1 MWRAGSSRSCLL
13 CLLNWLVISRQDS
26 SSCAS
31 PSLKF
36 SLCTPTPTPCK
47 LLLGGAWPLELLP
60 CLPRWY
66 RSLFYPV
73 LISLTFLASQAG
85 SLFSESFGVIL
96 NCVWFSVIFSLLLEG
111 SNQTFFF
118 FFSQL
123 CLQSWKQKLLNWP
136 FRLIL
141 LKTRLVNVPN
151 HYWSE

>member
-1 MWRAGSSRSCLL
+1 MIGEGTPEVPVICEGLVLHGPAFFAYLTD
-13 CLLNWLVISRQDS
+13 WLSQGQDS

-85 SLFSESFGVIL
+85 SLSSESFGVIL

-118 FFSQL
+118 F
-123 CLQSWKQKLLNWP
+123 LLP
-136 FRLIL
+136 IVSAE
-141 LKTRLVNVPN
+141 LKAEAIELTFYVDFA
-151 HYWSE
+151 